1 LDDIGADS
9 TMTSPLLCDTAYLSD
24 SRVELLCDL
33 FLPVVQSQ
41 AVEEHDTLTTRLFR
55 YRYSTIQHRG
65 PTDLD
70 PEADEAEYDVI
81 GDVKTLVLA
90 YQLLKLLRQTNV
102 LKNSQQRTG

>member
-1 LDDIGADS
+1 
-9 TMTSPLLCDTAYLSD
+9 
-24 SRVELLCDL
+24 VELLCDL